1 MALAQTVAWEVRTTG
16 NDANSGGFNTASAG
30 IDYSQQNTP
39 HVTFNGSTITA
50 TGSGTALTLTGY
62 IVSSGDIGNVVKI
75 TGGVNFNPGN
85 YQINAVTVATNKWTL
100 DRTPVTGAGSAM
112 TGTMGGGLLT
122 ISNAFV
128 QYAPNDAIIYVQNG
142 TYNITTG
149 LTATSETG
157 GKDQNRLFGYI
168 TNHSTAATGNNRPVI
183 ATASNAIN
191 ALSAIGSGGWIF
203 SNLILT
209 NTANG
214 LSGINLVSNNN
225 TSIFNCKVSGFAT
238 GIIGSTSHSIVNTEV
253 TGNTVAG
260 ITATNIVIIG
270 CWVHD
275 MTCVGIS
282 VITNDITIGNCLISN
297 CSGATSD
304 GILDTA
310 SGITMFGTTIY
321 KSGRD
326 GIRLS
331 GNVSLAPAVMY
342 NNIFANNT
350 GFGIDVVVAQDSPI
364 ANNVNYNGFYS
375 NTAGDRNNL
384 SVSPND
390 VPLTQSPFTA
400 PGSNDFSLNTVLNGG
415 AQLRN
420 TGFPGTISGLPT
432 PTGFNDIG
440 VYRHRDVTAVTNNMY
455 VLAYD

>member
-1 MALAQTVAWEVRTTG
+1 MALSQTVAWEVRTTG
-16 NDANSGGFNTASAG
+16 LDTNSGGFNTASAG
-30 IDYSQQNTP
+30 TDYSQQNTP
-39 HVTFNGSTITA
+39 HVTFNGTTITA
-50 TGSGTALTLTGY
+50 TSTGTVLTITGY
-62 IVSSGDIGNVVKI
+62 VVNAGDVGNILKI
-75 TGGVNFNPGN
+75 TGGVGFTPGN
-85 YQINAVTVATNKWTL
+85 YQINAVTIATNRWTV
-100 DRTPVTGAGSAM
+100 DRTTGVGTAM
-112 TGTMGGGLLT
+112 TGAMGGGLLT
-122 ISNAFV
+122 ISNAFT
-128 QYAPNDAIIYVQNG
+128 QYAPNDAIIYIQNG

-149 LTATSETG
+149 LTTATETG
-157 GKDQNRLFGYI
+157 GKDQNRIFGYI

-191 ALSAIGSGGWIF
+191 ALSAVGSGGWIF

-209 NTANG
+209 NVANG
-214 LSGINLVSNNN
+214 VSGINLTSNNN

-253 TGNTVAG
+253 TGSTTAG

-304 GILDTA
+304 GILDAA
-310 SGITMFGTTIY
+310 SGITVFGTTIY

-350 GFGIDVVVAQDSPI
+350 GFGIDIVVAQDSPVS
-364 ANNVNYNGFYS
+364 NTVNYNGFYS

-390 VPLTQSPFTA
+390 VPMTQSPFTA
-400 PGSNDFSLNTVLNGG
+400 PGSNDFSLNNVLNGG
-415 AQLRN
+415 ASLRN
-420 TGFPGTISGLPT
+420 AGFPGVLPGLPT
-432 PTGFNDIG
+432 PAGFDDIG
-440 VYRHRDVTAVTNNMY
+440 VYRHQDVTSVTENLY